1 MMDDEGDDSEDDFGL
16 EEEGEDDFRERTAWQ
31 SKHDAKMCFGCG
43 KAFSLVSNRHHHCRQ
58 CGRVVCGDCSP
69 WKDRVKGY
77 RKPQRTCHGCHED
90 LVASQGFKKV
100 GLGLLRACPCF
111 RWCRREVLRTQHRAL
126 LSEGAVFVRR
136 RQAADA
142 VRAAGRLAGSFAKSL
157 FGSGSGEANGDD
169 ESLATSRCRVALNP
183 GGTGLEI
190 KPVNE
195 GCGDD
200 EDVALHDVAKVA
212 PRGDARGR
220 DQTAR
225 WFQDAVS
232 FACRVWGGRVPER
245 AVDALAKFGAIPTRA
260 VGSRAGDTGLAL
272 LGANDAV
279 LFEGQLVERRTRDAW
294 VKALTDVCKDAR
306 SKPPPPRAGQK
317 PKTRVELAARRAQR
331 EVELATRKRDAEK
344 LKAKYAVG
352 GMKYTALAM
361 ANRPDRGGVV

>member
-212 PRGDARGR
+212 PRGD
-220 DQTAR
+220 
-225 WFQDAVS
+225 
-232 FACRVWGGRVPER
+232 
-245 AVDALAKFGAIPTRA
+245 
-260 VGSRAGDTGLAL
+260 TGLAL

-294 VKALTDVCKDAR
+294 VKALTDVCRDAR
-306 SKPPPPRAGQK
+306 GTRRVRTREIRQHLAKRIRVSRRLVPAQA
-317 PKTRVELAARRAQR
+317 KTRGASRRRRAPGKNPR
-331 EVELATRKRDAEK
+331 RASSSPRGARSARSSSRRASATRRSSRRSTRSA
-344 LKAKYAVG
+344 A
-352 GMKYTALAM
+352 
-361 ANRPDRGGVV
+361 

>member
-212 PRGDARGR
+212 PRGD
-220 DQTAR
+220 
-225 WFQDAVS
+225 
-232 FACRVWGGRVPER
+232 
-245 AVDALAKFGAIPTRA
+245 
-260 VGSRAGDTGLAL
+260 TGLAL